1 MEKKYA
7 GLCVKFY
14 SSYRESPTRRG
25 NIVTSCFAARHWI
38 NRNRWYPSLRERSS
52 IYRLHRRNLIC
63 NREFL
68 IQPLSAKSILQLD
81 WVINYYRL
89 YNAVKVFFSS
99 STFSSYFFFFFLFI
113 FNIIFIFN
121 FFQLYNEN
129 KKEIVHLR
137 LLLGIFIRI
146 TTNFSSY
153 LFVHFSFVFHYLDH
167 VNKFPFFIKTFFSFY
182 FSL

>member
-1 MEKKYA
+1 M
-7 GLCVKFY
+7 KFY
-14 SSYRESPTRRG
+14 PSYRESPTRRG
-25 NIVTSCFAARHWI
+25 NIVTSCFVARHWI

-99 STFSSYFFFFFLFI
+99 STFSSYFFSSFSTLFSYLI
-113 FNIIFIFN
+113 

-129 KKEIVHLR
+129 KKKLYISACCLE
-137 LLLGIFIRI
+137 
-146 TTNFSSY
+146 FS
-153 LFVHFSFVFHYLDH
+153 
-167 VNKFPFFIKTFFSFY
+167 
-182 FSL
+182 